1 MRDLANT
8 EDLIVEKRFRDI
20 YEQISSL
27 SETVD
32 SINTASDDT
41 DVSDIVPALNNF
53 LNNSDFIYA
62 DQDYNGSTYTDDDKV
77 LAEWLVK
84 AQASSTAWSPNTT
97 ATESAESI
105 TTSAYPATPSVG
117 AVWDTSSGS
126 ITLTGG
132 YKVATKLP
140 QKNAHAG
147 AYLAVSMNIS
157 KPTGITLGDDLI
169 CKVSIWDNTDLRI
182 LRGSKP
188 TLASTK
194 NGSHTGGTVTR
205 QYILEVLMPD
215 GRTFYSDT
223 SSFTTGQNQVI
234 NSVSAVTP
242 DSTNTVSVS
251 WTRILGA
258 SRYRI
263 YRRTPSEADTN
274 WYLVGTVT
282 NGTPLFVDTG
292 GVGGG
297 VWTVPSFTNNAKEF
311 ARAEAFLEDLETFIN
326 TTTEEVT
333 NISFGI
339 RIPTN
344 FSVNGNQYL
353 VIEFLKSD
361 YTDTTST
368 EIPTNGIRIDRV
380 GLSYTNGRWTP
391 SAKDMAVNAT
401 VSGNPNPPA
410 SSGST
415 GGNPPSGGGI
425 LTCVEQT
432 TPILVWSD
440 DGNHYYLPA
449 NSLVIGDRLVCW
461 DDKDN
466 CLAPTVINKVIKG
479 ISKSGYYTYVADKEV
494 LTSFSHRYIND
505 FNDFEVGTRI
515 TLDSEQ
521 VLYLSDDFS
530 KVQEMPIKSIEQVEH
545 TFYTRTFKLSNNR
558 RNYIANGLFSH
569 NAKAVTVV
577 E

>member
-1 MRDLANT
+1 LRDLANT
-8 EDLIVEKRFRDI
+8 EDLILEKRFRDI
-20 YEQISSL
+20 YEQISSM
-27 SETVD
+27 SETLD
-32 SINTASDDT
+32 SLNTASDTVDS
-41 DVSDIVPALNNF
+41 SDIIPALNNF
-53 LNNSDFIYA
+53 LNNTDFIYA

-84 AQASSTAWSPNTT
+84 AQSSSTAWSPNTVS
-97 ATESAESI
+97 TESAESI
-105 TTSAYPATPSVG
+105 TSSAHGTPSTG
-117 AVWDTSSGS
+117 AVWATNSGS
-126 ITLTGG
+126 VTITGG
-132 YKVATKLP
+132 YKIATKLP

-147 AYLAVSMNIS
+147 AYLAVNMNIS

-194 NGSHTGGTVTR
+194 NNSHTGGTVTR

-242 DSTNTVSVS
+242 DTTNTVSVS
-251 WTRILGA
+251 WSRILGA

-274 WYLVGTVT
+274 WYLVGTIT

-292 GVGGG
+292 GIGGG
-297 VWTVPSFTNNAKEF
+297 VWTVPSFSNNAKEF
-311 ARAEAFLEDLETFIN
+311 ARAEAFLEDVETFIN
-326 TTTEEVT
+326 TATEEVD

-391 SAKDMAVNAT
+391 SAKDMAVNAII
-401 VSGNPNPPA
+401 SGNPNPPA
-410 SSGST
+410 SSGGN
-415 GGNPPSGGGI
+415 GGNPASGGGI
-425 LTCVEQT
+425 STCVEQT
-432 TPILVWSD
+432 TPVLVWSD

-449 NSLVIGDRLVCW
+449 NSLVKGDRLVCW
-461 DDKDN
+461 DTKHN
-466 CLAPTVINKVIKG
+466 CLAPTVIHKIIKG
-479 ISKSGYYTYVADKEV
+479 ISKSGYYTYVGNKEV

-505 FNDFEVGTRI
+505 FDDFEKGTRI
-515 TLDSEQ
+515 TLDSNQ
-521 VLYLSDDFS
+521 VLCISDDYT
-530 KVQEMPIKSIEQVEH
+530 KVSEMPITSIEQVEY
-545 TFYTRTFKLSNNR
+545 TFYTRTFKLSNGK

-569 NAKAVTVV
+569 NAKPFNIV